1 MLYHCNLLSFA
12 SKFRNLE
19 FRHIPRT
26 RNAFADALA
35 TLSSMIQHSNELVIE
50 LIQIRLQDRPAHCLV
65 MERVSDVRP
74 WYNDIKA
81 FMKMGSYPSDAD
93 SVVKSFLCRMSSRF
107 FLNEEVL
114 YKKTFD
120 LGLLRCIDEEK
131 TDYMMKEV
139 YSGVCGSHMNGH
151 LLAKKIMRSGYF

>member
-1 MLYHCNLLSFA
+1 
-12 SKFRNLE
+12 
-19 FRHIPRT
+19 
-26 RNAFADALA
+26 
-35 TLSSMIQHSNELVIE
+35 MIQHPDELVIE
-50 LIQIRLQDRPAHCLV
+50 PVQIQLQDRPTHCLV

-74 WYNDIKA
+74 WYNDIKK

-114 YKKTFD
+114 YKKTSD